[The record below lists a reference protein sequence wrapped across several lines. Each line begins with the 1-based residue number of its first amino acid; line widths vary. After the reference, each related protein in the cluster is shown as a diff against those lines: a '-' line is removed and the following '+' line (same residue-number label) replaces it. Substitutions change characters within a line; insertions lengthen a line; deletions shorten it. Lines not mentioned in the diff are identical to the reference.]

1 MNSAKDRFQKL
12 VHRLQVC
19 PTLNTGINPK
29 LLFETWS
36 AFRRLDPEHGDDVT
50 PALLVSLIVFDEESF
65 GSLISD
71 TELRQLVAIARS
83 ALDSY
88 QLKTNPINQ
97 PGKLLAASL
106 KESKES
112 I

>member
-1 MNSAKDRFQKL
+1 MNSAKDRFSGL
-12 VHRLQVC
+12 VQRLKDCQ
-19 PTLNTGINPK
+19 TLETRINPK
-29 LLFETWS
+29 LLHETWS
-36 AFRRLDPEHGDDVT
+36 SFRRLDPEHGDEVT
-50 PALLVSLIVFDEESF
+50 PALLVSLILFDVESF

-71 TELRQLVAIARS
+71 AEFKQLEAISRS

-97 PGKLLAASL
+97 PGKLLAATL
-106 KESKES
+106 KENEK